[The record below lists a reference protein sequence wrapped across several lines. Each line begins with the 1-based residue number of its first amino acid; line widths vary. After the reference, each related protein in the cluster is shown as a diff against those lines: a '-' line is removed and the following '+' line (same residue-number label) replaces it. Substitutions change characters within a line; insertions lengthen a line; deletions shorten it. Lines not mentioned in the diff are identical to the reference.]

1 MTICRPTKL
10 SCNFLTLICVSFYRD
25 IANNQTSRER
35 KIRRFL
41 NLALWPSVKFD
52 RNVSRKRLSIT
63 L

>member
-1 MTICRPTKL
+1 M
-10 SCNFLTLICVSFYRD
+10 YRD
-25 IANNQTSRER
+25 IADNQTSRER

-41 NLALWPSVKFD
+41 RLALWPFSKFD